1 MCVMKKLL
9 SVLALS
15 IGLGHLAHAQNPCMK
30 NLVGKWESP
39 VGAGIEVV
47 DSSHIF
53 IVYGKEKKR
62 VSSYQ
67 ADFSKSPCW
76 FDFTIKDSSQSF
88 TVQSLL
94 LFVSNDVVQWQVFD
108 DGSRPSGFSSE
119 KGEMVYMRRKK

>member
-1 MCVMKKLL
+1 MKKLL
-9 SVLALS
+9 VTLLIA
-15 IGLGHLAHAQNPCMK
+15 IGLGPSVQAQTPCIK

-53 IVYGKEKKR
+53 IVYGKDKKL

-94 LFVSNDVVQWQVFD
+94 LFVSNDLVQWQVFD
-108 DGSRPSGFSSE
+108 DGSRPSTFTSE